1 MQRVARVGTG
11 DSGGRKR
18 TQLSLEMRKEA
29 GPPVREDMVEMG
41 LGWFAVIS
49 THAYS
54 LHHLAVAH

>member
-41 LGWFAVIS
+41 LGWFIQVM
-49 THAYS
+49 
-54 LHHLAVAH
+54 